1 MGCCASASLA
11 SDPVEE
17 KEPETP
23 ANVREAVAV
32 DETHHKTVHERLR
45 NLRELDSTT
54 KVPFILIELTGEG
67 DGEGEIEVTGK
78 DEYGVYEAQEGQIRA
93 LNNFFV
99 NTWGCDPLDPGD
111 ETEDTKV
118 PFCSAQYR
126 WPGYSVKGDD
136 GLNNQGLM
144 TMRLIDFMCGNLS
157 WTLAVVNGGNVGE
170 NRDVRE
176 TQLIFKA
183 PHPMNLVA
191 PHLLVEVRSAGFIEI
206 CADLDEENNAILG
219 SLDRYFG
226 DRFKASLIEGHED
239 FCDRYYEAGEGIF
252 KGSGGSL
259 DSNFGLLCTD
269 VCDVITTHEGWSLVA
284 CNTGNYGADGKF
296 SEQQMI
302 FRRDYHPLGDS
313 KYLQVILNALGNI
326 EVNGQHVREIHS
338 KLDGFF
344 RGKWKCERAGHF
356 REGDTLCRRYTWDV
370 SELNMLRATADVVTF
385 FELQGW
391 LRTAVGVVAAACLAS
406 IACEAFV
413 APSARPAPLAAPQT
427 AAAAAP
433 PTEAAGWGLAAAG
446 LAVGAHAG
454 LAVAFRARAA
464 RRAETKPAEKSKY
477 VETVADQ
484 RLFEQVY
491 LQYTSEYLKG
501 PLYWH
506 PDKLQGWLPDYPGT
520 PMIKEGKYTSHVIGN
535 LKAFSSNEL
544 AFLSMLFFGV
554 GLYGNLQFNFYDPQ
568 WAKEIQVASQQ
579 QVLED
584 GSWCREQQLLFRP
597 GKTEVGS
604 VEPHVFIELY
614 AGEGAPE
621 LFEDEETTQVLAN
634 QRIRLRAIGPGSEKM
649 LLSPQLRQ
657 VKQEF
662 ASFVINY
669 LGGERIDGP
678 NGEDTFACNVFLCR
692 GRFEN
697 NLAQWTMRLCDWMVD
712 KLGWSFIVSSLCN
725 MGDCGQNRLEQIIFR
740 FDGDKRALPVSK
752 VNNPSDEFMDSP
764 FPDYWSCQEVLERQ
778 EVHKVRTC
786 AAEEKESLQQLVD
799 ATFRRILTRD
809 RVPDDDA
816 VDDEEM
822 PYRIE
827 AEALSLSSIICVSVP
842 QCWLDRVSRS
852 QPVRAFSPKGSLRE
866 MLNQVKRTLLWYPN
880 RALRAVQHTTTKEEW
895 CSGYCTLRDATG
907 LCKGLQ
913 FSAEHTET
921 RGFKRNTWAAQLGE
935 SGQVVTCVGGVW
947 AEAGL
952 GAPRSGAGRCSK

>member
-1 MGCCASASLA
+1 MPHARKAKESLRSSRQEQDPHDMECCASASLA

-78 DEYGVYEAQEGQIRA
+78 DEYGVYEA

-99 NTWGCDPLDPGD
+99 QTWGCDPLDPGD

-170 NRDVRE
+170 NR
-176 TQLIFKA
+176 A

-191 PHLLVEVRSAGFIEI
+191 PHLLVEVRSAGFIEV
-206 CADLDEENNAILG
+206 CADLDEENSGILG
-219 SLDRYFG
+219 SLDGYFA

-284 CNTGNYGADGKF
+284 CNTGNYGADGRF

-391 LRTAVGVVAAACLAS
+391 LLCNRLGPEFLAQVRLSSEPFSAIPQPRERHEPVQNGRRSCGGRLPGQHRLRGLRGAVGSPCT
-406 IACEAFV
+406 
-413 APSARPAPLAAPQT
+413 ARR
-427 AAAAAP
+427 
-433 PTEAAGWGLAAAG
+433 
-446 LAVGAHAG
+446 

-568 WAKEIQVASQQ
+568 WAK
-579 QVLED
+579 
-584 GSWCREQQLLFRP
+584 
-597 GKTEVGS
+597 
-604 VEPHVFIELY
+604 
-614 AGEGAPE
+614 
-621 LFEDEETTQVLAN
+621 
-634 QRIRLRAIGPGSEKM
+634 
-649 LLSPQLRQ
+649 
-657 VKQEF
+657 
-662 ASFVINY
+662 
-669 LGGERIDGP
+669 
-678 NGEDTFACNVFLCR
+678 
-692 GRFEN
+692 
-697 NLAQWTMRLCDWMVD
+697 
-712 KLGWSFIVSSLCN
+712 
-725 MGDCGQNRLEQIIFR
+725 
-740 FDGDKRALPVSK
+740 
-752 VNNPSDEFMDSP
+752 
-764 FPDYWSCQEVLERQ
+764 
-778 EVHKVRTC
+778 
-786 AAEEKESLQQLVD
+786 VD
-799 ATFRRILTRD
+799 AGGFFN
-809 RVPDDDA
+809 
-816 VDDEEM
+816 
-822 PYRIE
+822 
-827 AEALSLSSIICVSVP
+827 VSYIVE
-842 QCWLDRVSRS
+842 S
-852 QPVRAFSPKGSLRE
+852 F
-866 MLNQVKRTLLWYPN
+866 LLPISFFMHIACYIQRQN
-880 RALRAVQHTTTKEEW
+880 GK
-895 CSGYCTLRDATG
+895 
-907 LCKGLQ
+907 
-913 FSAEHTET
+913 
-921 RGFKRNTWAAQLGE
+921 
-935 SGQVVTCVGGVW
+935 
-947 AEAGL
+947 
-952 GAPRSGAGRCSK
+952 

>member
-78 DEYGVYEAQEGQIRA
+78 DEYGVYEA

-99 NTWGCDPLDPGD
+99 HTWGCDPLDPGD

-191 PHLLVEVRSAGFIEI
+191 PHLLVEVRSAGFIEV
-206 CADLDEENNAILG
+206 CADLDEENSGILG
-219 SLDRYFG
+219 SLDGYFA

-284 CNTGNYGADGKF
+284 CNTGNYGADGRF

-356 REGDTLCRRYTWDV
+356 REGDSLCRRYTWDV

-391 LRTAVGVVAAACLAS
+391 
-406 IACEAFV
+406 
-413 APSARPAPLAAPQT
+413 
-427 AAAAAP
+427 
-433 PTEAAGWGLAAAG
+433 
-446 LAVGAHAG
+446 
-454 LAVAFRARAA
+454 
-464 RRAETKPAEKSKY
+464 
-477 VETVADQ
+477 
-484 RLFEQVY
+484 
-491 LQYTSEYLKG
+491 
-501 PLYWH
+501 
-506 PDKLQGWLPDYPGT
+506 
-520 PMIKEGKYTSHVIGN
+520 
-535 LKAFSSNEL
+535 
-544 AFLSMLFFGV
+544 
-554 GLYGNLQFNFYDPQ
+554 
-568 WAKEIQVASQQ
+568 EIQVASQQ

-649 LLSPQLRQ
+649 IVSPQLRQ

-678 NGEDTFACNVFLCR
+678 GGEDTFACNVFLCR

-725 MGDCGQNRLEQIIFR
+725 MGDCGQNRLEQVIFR

-764 FPDYWSCQEVLERQ
+764 FPDYWIYQEVLERQ

-786 AAEEKESLQQLVD
+786 ATEEKESLQQLVD

-827 AEALSLSSIICVSVP
+827 VVHAFRSEHAWLNHRLFQSRQAEIE
-842 QCWLDRVSRS
+842 D
-852 QPVRAFSPKGSLRE
+852 FG
-866 MLNQVKRTLLWYPN
+866 VKTGDVDTLLKTRLVPGEAYLFHGTNPSSAMSILKTGFVLDHAGSATGTMYGAGVYMAECSSKSDEYGRDDGGNTYPSLHAMLVCKCFVGVPFVTDTAGDHVPTARRGGN
-880 RALRAVQHTTTKEEW
+880 HCICGDREAKVGTYREFVFFDEEKVYPEYAIIYRRQYDKSKVPEEMVQKTTGTTGRFWQMKAPDWRNVPPELNKVLIQAMKDGQEEVQLTLNGTEYSFNLTEKKGTNLRTGNKVPLRAPMVK
-895 CSGYCTLRDATG
+895 
-907 LCKGLQ
+907 
-913 FSAEHTET
+913 
-921 RGFKRNTWAAQLGE
+921 
-935 SGQVVTCVGGVW
+935 
-947 AEAGL
+947 
-952 GAPRSGAGRCSK
+952 

>member
-1 MGCCASASLA
+1 
-11 SDPVEE
+11 
-17 KEPETP
+17 
-23 ANVREAVAV
+23 
-32 DETHHKTVHERLR
+32 

-78 DEYGVYEAQEGQIRA
+78 DEYGVYEA

-99 NTWGCDPLDPGD
+99 HTWGCDPLDPGD

-191 PHLLVEVRSAGFIEI
+191 PHLLVEVRSAGFIEV

-219 SLDRYFG
+219 SLDGYFA

-284 CNTGNYGADGKF
+284 CNTGNYGADGRF

-391 LRTAVGVVAAACLAS
+391 ATLHPNSSQFRTAVAAVAAACLAS
-406 IACEAFV
+406 IACEVLHDTGHCDVRPVGDDVDSSEFRRAALLPGVIRVGRWMWCRQWRVRPAAGNTKSRIAVLINIQEYAHWPRVVDKSWGALCENMQRRSADWEVVTWPDLMERNVDSLVDLLV
-413 APSARPAPLAAPQT
+413 AKLHGLDDAKVLIYISCHSQMMDNDPQFLPADARGWGDGVSLSWLVRQLDAVRPRNARFYIIVNGCLTNAGRIDRWCRCCRRVQLALQSEELDSARLSTRMLRRRSDPQVWMLF
-427 AAAAAP
+427 AAAP
-433 PTEAAGWGLAAAG
+433 GGEVAGDEQNGDLLTRKFLEALDSRPGSLEIEEIYNE
-446 LAVGAHAG
+446 LHTAVWN
-454 LAVAFRARAA
+454 A
-464 RRAETKPAEKSKY
+464 RRDEGGPLHPYLVITTGRLPPAIPHE
-477 VETVADQ
+477 
-484 RLFEQVY
+484 
-491 LQYTSEYLKG
+491 TSE
-501 PLYWH
+501 
-506 PDKLQGWLPDYPGT
+506 
-520 PMIKEGKYTSHVIGN
+520 
-535 LKAFSSNEL
+535 
-544 AFLSMLFFGV
+544 
-554 GLYGNLQFNFYDPQ
+554 
-568 WAKEIQVASQQ
+568 ASQQ
-579 QVLED
+579 
-584 GSWCREQQLLFRP
+584 
-597 GKTEVGS
+597 
-604 VEPHVFIELY
+604 
-614 AGEGAPE
+614 
-621 LFEDEETTQVLAN
+621 
-634 QRIRLRAIGPGSEKM
+634 
-649 LLSPQLRQ
+649 
-657 VKQEF
+657 
-662 ASFVINY
+662 
-669 LGGERIDGP
+669 
-678 NGEDTFACNVFLCR
+678 
-692 GRFEN
+692 
-697 NLAQWTMRLCDWMVD
+697 
-712 KLGWSFIVSSLCN
+712 
-725 MGDCGQNRLEQIIFR
+725 
-740 FDGDKRALPVSK
+740 
-752 VNNPSDEFMDSP
+752 
-764 FPDYWSCQEVLERQ
+764 
-778 EVHKVRTC
+778 TC
-786 AAEEKESLQQLVD
+786 ASTSTLQS
-799 ATFRRILTRD
+799 T
-809 RVPDDDA
+809 
-816 VDDEEM
+816 
-822 PYRIE
+822 
-827 AEALSLSSIICVSVP
+827 
-842 QCWLDRVSRS
+842 
-852 QPVRAFSPKGSLRE
+852 
-866 MLNQVKRTLLWYPN
+866 
-880 RALRAVQHTTTKEEW
+880 
-895 CSGYCTLRDATG
+895 
-907 LCKGLQ
+907 
-913 FSAEHTET
+913 
-921 RGFKRNTWAAQLGE
+921 AA
-935 SGQVVTCVGGVW
+935 ST
-947 AEAGL
+947 AHA
-952 GAPRSGAGRCSK
+952 

>member
-78 DEYGVYEAQEGQIRA
+78 DEYGVYEA

-99 NTWGCDPLDPGD
+99 HTWGCDPLDPGD

-191 PHLLVEVRSAGFIEI
+191 PHLLVEVRSAGFIEV
-206 CADLDEENNAILG
+206 CADLDEENSGILG
-219 SLDRYFG
+219 SLDGYFA

-284 CNTGNYGADGKF
+284 CNTGNYGADGRF

-356 REGDTLCRRYTWDV
+356 REGDSLCRRYTWDV

-391 LRTAVGVVAAACLAS
+391 
-406 IACEAFV
+406 
-413 APSARPAPLAAPQT
+413 
-427 AAAAAP
+427 
-433 PTEAAGWGLAAAG
+433 
-446 LAVGAHAG
+446 
-454 LAVAFRARAA
+454 
-464 RRAETKPAEKSKY
+464 
-477 VETVADQ
+477 
-484 RLFEQVY
+484 
-491 LQYTSEYLKG
+491 
-501 PLYWH
+501 
-506 PDKLQGWLPDYPGT
+506 
-520 PMIKEGKYTSHVIGN
+520 
-535 LKAFSSNEL
+535 
-544 AFLSMLFFGV
+544 
-554 GLYGNLQFNFYDPQ
+554 
-568 WAKEIQVASQQ
+568 EIQVASQQ

-649 LLSPQLRQ
+649 IVSPQLRQ
-657 VKQEF
+657 VKQVVVLVQRSHARFLEDLRS
-662 ASFVINY
+662 ASVTP
-669 LGGERIDGP
+669 RSP
-678 NGEDTFACNVFLCR
+678 SKAT
-692 GRFEN
+692 
-697 NLAQWTMRLCDWMVD
+697 LAQRGTSQTLLHSLKPLEEVPPKIKDSGTGFPVFAEIAAGMAAANVEERLPCLIFDWDDTLCPTWWMRSTLPHAGQEASPTQVVKLALHAGRVEQVLRAARSFGSVDIVTLANRQWLEQTSRFMSPGNLDLLGLFDELQIQVHHAYSRTSPKAAALSPSIAIQAKKDAMANVLEKYYGDSIKARVHVLSFGDQDAEATAIQELVKDTWATSWQRPLCKVIRLPQDPDMQDLGKSLQKILTYLPALVRAENDLDLPLSRLDTMRW
-712 KLGWSFIVSSLCN
+712 
-725 MGDCGQNRLEQIIFR
+725 
-740 FDGDKRALPVSK
+740 
-752 VNNPSDEFMDSP
+752 
-764 FPDYWSCQEVLERQ
+764 
-778 EVHKVRTC
+778 
-786 AAEEKESLQQLVD
+786 
-799 ATFRRILTRD
+799 
-809 RVPDDDA
+809 
-816 VDDEEM
+816 
-822 PYRIE
+822 
-827 AEALSLSSIICVSVP
+827 
-842 QCWLDRVSRS
+842 
-852 QPVRAFSPKGSLRE
+852 
-866 MLNQVKRTLLWYPN
+866 
-880 RALRAVQHTTTKEEW
+880 
-895 CSGYCTLRDATG
+895 
-907 LCKGLQ
+907 
-913 FSAEHTET
+913 
-921 RGFKRNTWAAQLGE
+921 
-935 SGQVVTCVGGVW
+935 
-947 AEAGL
+947 
-952 GAPRSGAGRCSK
+952 

>member
-1 MGCCASASLA
+1 MGCCVSASLA

-78 DEYGVYEAQEGQIRA
+78 DEYGVYEA

-99 NTWGCDPLDPGD
+99 HTWGCDPLDPGD

-191 PHLLVEVRSAGFIEI
+191 PHLLVEVRSAGFIEV
-206 CADLDEENNAILG
+206 CADLDEENSGILG
-219 SLDRYFG
+219 SLDGYFA

-284 CNTGNYGADGKF
+284 CNTGNYGADGRF

-356 REGDTLCRRYTWDV
+356 REGDSLCRR
-370 SELNMLRATADVVTF
+370 S
-385 FELQGW
+385 
-391 LRTAVGVVAAACLAS
+391 
-406 IACEAFV
+406 
-413 APSARPAPLAAPQT
+413 
-427 AAAAAP
+427 
-433 PTEAAGWGLAAAG
+433 
-446 LAVGAHAG
+446 
-454 LAVAFRARAA
+454 
-464 RRAETKPAEKSKY
+464 
-477 VETVADQ
+477 
-484 RLFEQVY
+484 
-491 LQYTSEYLKG
+491 
-501 PLYWH
+501 
-506 PDKLQGWLPDYPGT
+506 
-520 PMIKEGKYTSHVIGN
+520 
-535 LKAFSSNEL
+535 
-544 AFLSMLFFGV
+544 
-554 GLYGNLQFNFYDPQ
+554 
-568 WAKEIQVASQQ
+568 
-579 QVLED
+579 
-584 GSWCREQQLLFRP
+584 
-597 GKTEVGS
+597 
-604 VEPHVFIELY
+604 
-614 AGEGAPE
+614 
-621 LFEDEETTQVLAN
+621 
-634 QRIRLRAIGPGSEKM
+634 
-649 LLSPQLRQ
+649 
-657 VKQEF
+657 
-662 ASFVINY
+662 
-669 LGGERIDGP
+669 
-678 NGEDTFACNVFLCR
+678 
-692 GRFEN
+692 
-697 NLAQWTMRLCDWMVD
+697 
-712 KLGWSFIVSSLCN
+712 
-725 MGDCGQNRLEQIIFR
+725 
-740 FDGDKRALPVSK
+740 
-752 VNNPSDEFMDSP
+752 
-764 FPDYWSCQEVLERQ
+764 
-778 EVHKVRTC
+778 
-786 AAEEKESLQQLVD
+786 
-799 ATFRRILTRD
+799 
-809 RVPDDDA
+809 
-816 VDDEEM
+816 
-822 PYRIE
+822 
-827 AEALSLSSIICVSVP
+827 
-842 QCWLDRVSRS
+842 
-852 QPVRAFSPKGSLRE
+852 
-866 MLNQVKRTLLWYPN
+866 
-880 RALRAVQHTTTKEEW
+880 
-895 CSGYCTLRDATG
+895 
-907 LCKGLQ
+907 
-913 FSAEHTET
+913 
-921 RGFKRNTWAAQLGE
+921 
-935 SGQVVTCVGGVW
+935 
-947 AEAGL
+947 
-952 GAPRSGAGRCSK
+952 